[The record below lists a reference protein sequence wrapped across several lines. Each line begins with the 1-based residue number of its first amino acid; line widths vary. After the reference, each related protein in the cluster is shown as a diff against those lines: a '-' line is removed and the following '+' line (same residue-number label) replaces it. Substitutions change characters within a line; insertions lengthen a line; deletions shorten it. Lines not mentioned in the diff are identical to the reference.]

1 MSGLDES
8 IIDAMLETQTR
19 PLCLQSGEGIL
30 LVMRGV
36 NLNPEAE
43 FEDMV
48 SIRVWLDSD
57 VRETGAHRRYR

>member
-1 MSGLDES
+1 
-8 IIDAMLETQTR
+8 MLETETR